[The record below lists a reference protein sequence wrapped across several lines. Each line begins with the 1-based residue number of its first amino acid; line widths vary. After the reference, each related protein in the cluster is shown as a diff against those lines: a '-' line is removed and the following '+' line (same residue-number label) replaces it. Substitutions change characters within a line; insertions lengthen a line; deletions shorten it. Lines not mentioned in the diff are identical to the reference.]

1 MDVCRSYGKLSHW
14 AKECHSKSEKSAQ
27 AHVEEEDEGGLLL
40 AEVVEFK
47 NFPSPHAAEVKW
59 APSMVTARY
68 GAVDLVVEH
77 VFA

>member
-14 AKECHSKSEKSAQ
+14 NKECHSKSEKSAQ

-47 NFPSPHAAEVKW
+47 NFPSPHAAEVKQALST
-59 APSMVTARY
+59 APARH
-68 GAVDLVVEH
+68 GDVHLVVEH